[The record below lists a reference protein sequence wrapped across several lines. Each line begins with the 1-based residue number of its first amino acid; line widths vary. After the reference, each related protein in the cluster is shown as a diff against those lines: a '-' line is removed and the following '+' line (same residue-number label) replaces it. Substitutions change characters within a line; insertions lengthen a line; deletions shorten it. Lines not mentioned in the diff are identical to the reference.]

1 MSEKDKLLQSM
12 REDIRR
18 LKEKENRPATMVGIL
33 LYGGTLG
40 ILFVLPVVAGAY
52 LGRWL
57 DSLAEGYSAR
67 WTLSLIF
74 AGIGLGA
81 YNVIW
86 FVRGKT

>member
-1 MSEKDKLLQSM
+1 MTDKNKLLQSTE
-12 REDIRR
+12 EDVQR
-18 LKEKENRPATMVGIL
+18 LKKKEKTPATLLGIL

-40 ILFVLPVVAGAY
+40 ILFILPVVCGAY

-57 DSLAEGYSAR
+57 DSLMAGYSAR